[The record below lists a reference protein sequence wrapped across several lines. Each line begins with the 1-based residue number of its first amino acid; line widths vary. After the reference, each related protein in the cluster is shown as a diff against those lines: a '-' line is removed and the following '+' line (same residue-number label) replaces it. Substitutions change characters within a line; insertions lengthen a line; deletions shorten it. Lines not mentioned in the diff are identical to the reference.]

1 MHLWSLKT
9 IKMLRTRF
17 EGVMDMILMATAC
30 GWSLHMEGVVIHLQ
44 EIDIV
49 VTATVEVD
57 VGYLGARN
65 IVFWSLDCPLLLH
78 GRILKI
84 TCERPGMFA
93 FPKFSMMEEEL
104 LGLWITQ
111 TMMT

>member
-1 MHLWSLKT
+1 
-9 IKMLRTRF
+9 
-17 EGVMDMILMATAC
+17 
-30 GWSLHMEGVVIHLQ
+30 MEGVVIHLQ